1 LNKYGLY
8 ILTILIVTCLVV
20 GKQKSDI
27 QEGLDSCLEN
37 VQKSCRGIIEYAI
50 MLENENA
57 KLNKKIRLCLDSS
70 N

>member
-1 LNKYGLY
+1 M
-8 ILTILIVTCLVV
+8 TCLVI

-37 VQKSCRGIIEYAI
+37 VQKSCKGIIEYAI

-57 KLNKKIRLCLDSS
+57 KLNAKIRQCLDTS